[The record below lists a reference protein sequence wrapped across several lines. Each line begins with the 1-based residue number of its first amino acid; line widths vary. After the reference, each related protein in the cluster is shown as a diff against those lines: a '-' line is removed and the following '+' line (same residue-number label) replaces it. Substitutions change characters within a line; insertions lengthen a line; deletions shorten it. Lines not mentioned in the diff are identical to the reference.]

1 MTLRD
6 GRYEIRLAE
15 DGRYRSPGIAEL
27 ELDVDGFWRDLE
39 TLESGATR
47 GAPKS

>member
-15 DGRYRSPGIAEL
+15 DGRYRSSGIEGL
-27 ELDVDGFWRDLE
+27 ELDVAGFWSDLK
-39 TLESGATR
+39 TLESGTPR
-47 GAPKS
+47 R